1 MTSFDYAKPLATA
14 NRLIERYGQLGAV
27 QRPGASIGPAYNPT
41 IGSHTNDPAR
51 FVVTGWAAKDIDG
64 TRIKAADKKALVA
77 PGTLPADPTTSDLL
91 VEANGTPW
99 KIVGVET
106 LRPAETTLL
115 YTLQVRK

>member
-1 MTSFDYAKPLATA
+1 MAAFEYAKPLATA
-14 NRLIERYGQLGAV
+14 NRLIERYGQLGAIR
-27 QRPGASIGPAYNPT
+27 RPGSNTGLPYNPI
-41 IGSHTNDPAR
+41 IGTPTNDPAR
-51 FVVTGWAAKDIDG
+51 FVVVGWAAKDIDG